1 MSDHPLLSI
10 PGFTDPVSSL
20 THLIGAGVFAVLSVP
35 LVRHGWRAGHTPW
48 RVASLMTFAASAVF
62 LLSMSGVYHMME
74 TGGMARQVMQ
84 RLDHAGIF
92 ILIAGTFTPIHA
104 ILFKGPWRWGMLAF
118 IWTLA
123 IAGVT
128 LKTIFFGATGTTLG
142 LALYVGMGWVGAL
155 SMYAIWRRFGPR
167 MVFHLA
173 MGGLVYTIGAGVELL
188 EPRELVA
195 GVIRAH
201 ELFHVACLGGL
212 AFHWRLVWVITGH
225 ESLKAKHERLA
236 REKAETRTGNR
247 AGGGSGL
254 PGEVAVTVGRVQ
266 GELTGAGEATGF
278 GVGHERKN

>member
-10 PGFTDPVSSL
+10 SGFSDPVSSL
-20 THLIGAGVFAVLSVP
+20 THLIGAGVCAVLSVP
-35 LVRHGWRAGHTPW
+35 LLRHGWRAGHTPW
-48 RVASLMTFAASAVF
+48 RVTSLMIFAASAVF
-62 LLSMSGVYHMME
+62 LMSMSGVYHMMD
-74 TGGMARQVMQ
+74 TAGTARIVMQ

-104 ILFKGPWRWGMLAF
+104 ILFKGPWRWGMLGF

-123 IAGVT
+123 ILGVT
-128 LKTIFFGATGTTLG
+128 LKTIFFNPTATTLG

-167 MVFHLA
+167 MVLHLA
-173 MGGLVYTIGAGVELL
+173 MGGVVYTIGAAIELF
-188 EPRELVA
+188 EPRDLVP

-225 ESLKAKHERLA
+225 ESKKAEEERLA
-236 REKAETRTGNR
+236 REKRETGAETGLS
-247 AGGGSGL
+247 GG
-254 PGEVAVTVGRVQ
+254 VTVTVRPVQ
-266 GELTGAGEATGF
+266 GEWSGAGEEAGIGTGH
-278 GVGHERKN
+278 GRKD